1 MYNNSVHLNI
11 KSIFLTNYFKPLFQ
25 NGVSKLWINLGM
37 KLNAILLQSDKQEI
51 TSTVYYKEKKI
62 S

>member
-1 MYNNSVHLNI
+1 ME
-11 KSIFLTNYFKPLFQ
+11 FQ
-25 NGVSKLWINLGM
+25 NCESIWEWNLM
-37 KLNAILLQSDKQEI
+37 QYYLQSDKQEI

>member
-25 NGVSKLWINLGM
+25 NGVSKLQINLGM
-37 KLNAILLQSDKQEI
+37 KLNAILFTIRQTRNNKYSLL
-51 TSTVYYKEKKI
+51 
-62 S
+62 